1 MIKKVLLCV
10 VSIAILIFAA
20 GCDVKSAPKEVTR
33 IIYTIDSGAIL
44 PELQA
49 HEVYTVTPGTVTL
62 NRSGVNMNTQ
72 VFEGEW
78 TFATDETLL
87 KELFT
92 IAESRPCS
100 EYKRVEPADSPDGG
114 ETITITL
121 TYADASECALTI
133 NPGVSY
139 VGAEELLGKIREV
152 LANMKTRPDTVPE

>member
-1 MIKKVLLCV
+1 MIKNILLCV
-10 VSIAILIFAA
+10 VVAILIFAA
-20 GCDVKSAPKEVTR
+20 GCDVKSAPKEVTQ
-33 IIYTIDSGAIL
+33 IIYTVDSGAIL

-62 NRSGVNMNTQ
+62 NRKGINTNTQ

-78 TFATDETLL
+78 TFAADEGLL

-92 IAESRPCS
+92 IADNRQCS
-100 EYKRVEPADSPDGG
+100 EYKRVEPADAPDGG

-121 TYADASECALTI
+121 TYADESECALTM

-139 VGAEELLGKIREV
+139 EGAEELLSKLREV
-152 LANMKTRPDTVPE
+152 LTNLKTRPNTVPE